1 MNVNDLVTRLF
12 FLTIIYIVGAAPDN
26 KVNIIYVLL
35 ILSYLLLV
43 WLSLAPLSHFN
54 DTFDL
59 VKLWWVS
66 FIFQDLSFDT
76 IPNCY
81 QNVFVLIFFH
91 FLNGPI
97 LKAGSGFDIGK

>member
-43 WLSLAPLSHFN
+43 
-54 DTFDL
+54 
-59 VKLWWVS
+59 
-66 FIFQDLSFDT
+66 
-76 IPNCY
+76 
-81 QNVFVLIFFH
+81 
-91 FLNGPI
+91 
-97 LKAGSGFDIGK
+97 